1 MLFIAPYSTCM
12 VKNKYSFFH
21 TVIWVFIL
29 RNTLSL
35 LAIFLHTLSH
45 CIFHNRQSSRWNP
58 KYFHYS
64 DVIMSVMTSQIPGV
78 SLVQTFLSVS
88 VVCVCVCVFNRNT
101 VNSNIQMKRIWT
113 CGADLSAFVLRRL
126 LTYQRIAE
134 SRILRGIPTNTTI
147 CCFLRKI
154 PWASDT

>member
-29 RNTLSL
+29 RNTLSFF
-35 LAIFLHTLSH
+35 AIFLHTLSH

-88 VVCVCVCVFNRNT
+88 VSVSVCVCVCVCVGGGGGGGVHRCF
-101 VNSNIQMKRIWT
+101 IWWFHHVIEFCCST
-113 CGADLSAFVLRRL
+113 EILSIVTFKWNEFEPVGPIYLHL
-126 LTYQRIAE
+126 
-134 SRILRGIPTNTTI
+134 
-147 CCFLRKI
+147 C
-154 PWASDT
+154 